1 MAKGGSGK
9 SSRNKRSNDANS
21 TASSL
26 NPPTYSLIAVAIL
39 VPLVF
44 LTEGTAIVCFIPLAI
59 LFMLKDF
66 FDIPPKVMFWIVIS
80 GLIFMIFILIRVI
93 QDFRTT

>member
-9 SSRNKRSNDANS
+9 PSHNKRPNDANS

-26 NPPTYSLIAVAIL
+26 NPTYSLIAVAIL

-93 QDFRTT
+93 QEFRTT